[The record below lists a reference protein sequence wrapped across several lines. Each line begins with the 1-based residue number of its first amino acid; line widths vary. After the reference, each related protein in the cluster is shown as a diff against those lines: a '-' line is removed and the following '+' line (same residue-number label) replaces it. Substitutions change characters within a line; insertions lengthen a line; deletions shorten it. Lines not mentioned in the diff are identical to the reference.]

1 MSPVRNVHE
10 AHEGERRRSS
20 CMDPLD
26 RPLGGS
32 QELCQGAGLP
42 RAQGKGVREP
52 LGVGGKVI
60 CLPRAYPSPHYRV
73 DVLSDHVE
81 ILREIR
87 DQDVHHTALE
97 PGLV

>member
-1 MSPVRNVHE
+1 MSPVRDVHE

-42 RAQGKGVREP
+42 WAQGKGVREP
-52 LGVGGKVI
+52 LGVGGEVI
-60 CLPRAYPSPHYRV
+60 SLPQAYPGPHYRM
-73 DVLSDHVE
+73 DVLSDQRQN
-81 ILREIR
+81 ISR
-87 DQDVHHTALE
+87 D
-97 PGLV
+97 P